1 MQETNLLGS
10 SPGSGMR
17 KGTQDVF
24 EFERVQRLQM
34 DVRQLLYV
42 LLQPFWDLWLSH
54 GMLLRGAQIGLR

>member
-1 MQETNLLGS
+1 
-10 SPGSGMR
+10 MR